1 LGGVC
6 VLSGFFIRGNKGWI
20 LIWFWL
26 HGSEMAWSME
36 STDRVEAALV
46 SIVSWEGGIHNT
58 LGGVWGRCKE
68 ELLMAPG
75 GHGLA
80 E

>member
-1 LGGVC
+1 
-6 VLSGFFIRGNKGWI
+6 
-20 LIWFWL
+20 
-26 HGSEMAWSME
+26 MAWSME